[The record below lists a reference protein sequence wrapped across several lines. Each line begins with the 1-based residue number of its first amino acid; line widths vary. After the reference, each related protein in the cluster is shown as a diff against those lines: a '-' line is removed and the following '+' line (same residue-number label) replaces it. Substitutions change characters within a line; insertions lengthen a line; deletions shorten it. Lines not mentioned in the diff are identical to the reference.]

1 MPRLFA
7 SVSLYFIAFITFLPS
22 AWAGPAVPDYRYRSY
37 ADTDFYGSDLQPLFD
52 TDVASCA
59 RACSVQADCAGFVF
73 NQRASACFPKSALG
87 QSSPY
92 AGALSAV
99 RQPAAPGLAAAAASR
114 AARLGFLPPQDLQ
127 NAAAFA
133 RTLGLDYPLAASDPA
148 EARAAARGRLRD
160 GDSPAALRW
169 MAQAVVLSDDAADW
183 TQFSGYLLRAAKD
196 RGSRS
201 QQRRLRA
208 QGYLAA
214 VNGYLRAATPAAQA
228 EALAAAARAQELQAN
243 GRAMLPL
250 LRLAQDIA
258 PDAGRAAQLEDATA
272 KYGFRVL
279 TSTVESDSAAPRI
292 CAEFSEDLEQAGTDY
307 ENYVRMAEAGLAVTV
322 QGRQLCLDG
331 AEHGKRYRLTLRRG
345 LPAASGEQLYKDVE
359 LTHYVRDR
367 SPQVRFPGRAY
378 VLPAGGA
385 AALPVETVNLTEL
398 DLRLRRVS
406 SRNVLRTLQ
415 EGYFAKPLSHWEDK
429 HFAADIAEEIWTG
442 SAEVDTAL
450 NQAMT
455 SRLPLEDALTGQKK
469 PGLYALTA
477 RVPGADPYEDAGATQ
492 WFVLTGLGL
501 STMSGSDGLH
511 VQVQGLADAKPQ
523 EGAEVSLISSANEVL
538 ATQTSDASGYVH
550 FAPGLTRGTGGTAPA
565 LITARAGEGD
575 FAFLPLNDAAFD
587 LSDRGVAGRP
597 APGPVDVFLATT
609 RGAFRAGETVH
620 VTALARDSKAQAID
634 GLPLTA
640 ILLRPD
646 GVEYTRQTSANG
658 HQGGHVFALE
668 TGPAAPRG
676 TWRIEIKSDL
686 KAPALASRQI
696 LVEDF
701 LPERID
707 FTQQVTNA
715 DALQPG
721 GAAQISL
728 QADYLFG
735 APGAGLKVEG
745 SIRLTAANTLEQW
758 PGFRF
763 GRYDE
768 AASAQTEYFGGQE
781 TGADGSASFTASL
794 PAATPAVGKPLLA
807 TLTTR
812 VADGAARPVERV
824 LELPVRPAGPVLGI
838 KPLFDDAAPEGSEA
852 GFELIAL
859 SPDLKPMPMRVKWTL
874 NRIETRYQW
883 YQLYGN
889 WNWEPITRRTRI
901 ATGEAQ
907 LGSDPLPLS
916 QPVDWGRYELV
927 VERLDG
933 EYASAAFDFYAGWYA
948 PEGSTETPARLELS
962 LDRDSYTPGDT
973 ARLRIVPQAAGTAL
987 VSVVSNRL
995 IHRMAVEVPAG
1006 ETVIPLEVT
1015 QDWGSGA
1022 YVTATVIQP
1031 VTAERG
1037 RTPLRALGLAH
1048 AAVTQPGQQ
1057 LQVSIDVPEAAR
1069 PRGTQVAKIRVDGA
1083 AEGEEVWL
1091 TVAAVDLGIL
1101 NLTGFTSPDPSAHY
1115 YGQRRL
1121 GMELRD
1127 VYGRLIDPGNG
1138 TLGRIRSG
1146 GDADSGM
1153 KMQSP
1158 PPTQDLVALFSGPLQ
1173 VDADGEAEF
1182 PMTLPAFNGTVRL
1195 MAVAWSGKAV
1205 GQAEADMLVRDPVV
1219 VTASLPRFLAPGD
1232 ESRARIE
1239 IVHADGP
1246 AGEMKLTATN
1256 AGGLTLG
1263 SLPASVT
1270 LAEQG
1275 KAVLDLP
1282 VTAETVGDH
1291 ELTLTLTT
1299 PDGQELR
1306 QDLRMPVRANDPVTS
1321 ETRRFTLAGGD
1332 TFLFS
1337 RDVFTGL
1344 RPGTARATISSGPLA
1359 KFDVPGLLAELD
1371 QYPYGCTEQ
1380 VTSKALPL
1388 LYLSSV
1394 AQAAG
1399 LGNGPAVDAR
1409 INAAIRKVLTRQAPS
1424 GAFGMWR
1431 ADSGEF
1437 WLDAYA
1443 SDFLSRARAQGY
1455 AVPQQAFAQAMDNL
1469 RNRINYAADFDTGGE
1484 EIAYALLVL
1493 AREGAAQ
1500 MGDLRYYADV
1510 KGDAFATPL
1519 AAAQLGAALAAYGDQ
1534 RRADRMFAR
1543 AAQMIGSDEQGEA
1556 RLWRADFGTRLRD
1569 TAGVLALAAEAGS
1582 EAVDRARLSSR
1593 LADASGTRS
1602 TQESAWTLMAAH
1614 ALAQTPEDS
1623 GLLVNG
1629 QPVQGPF
1636 VEAADGQDTP
1646 ELALTAANGRSAEIT
1661 LTTLGVPQIPPA
1673 AGGFGYTIER
1683 SYYSLEGQLLDA
1695 QSVQAGAR
1703 FVAVLRVNP
1712 HEKTGARLMI
1722 NDPLPAGFEI
1732 DNPNLLRSG
1741 DLRDLDW
1748 LNPAEAEH
1756 AEFRSDR
1763 FLAAVNVRDASPV
1776 TLAYVVRAVTPGV
1789 FHHPAASVEDMYR
1802 PAYRARTGTGR
1813 VEVR

>member
-1 MPRLFA
+1 MPRLLA
-7 SVSLYFIAFITFLPS
+7 SALFYFIAFITVLPS
-22 AWAGPAVPDYRYRSY
+22 AWAGPEVPDYRYRSY
-37 ADTDFYGSDLQPLFD
+37 ADTDFFGSDLQPLYG
-52 TDVASCA
+52 TDVQSCA
-59 RACSVQADCAGFVF
+59 RACSAQADCAGFVF
-73 NQRASACFPKSALG
+73 NQRANACFPKSQLT

-99 RQPAAPGLAAAAASR
+99 KQPAAPGLAAAAAAR
-114 AARLGFLPPQDLQ
+114 AARLDFLPAQELQD
-127 NAAAFA
+127 AAALA
-133 RTLGLDYPLAASDPA
+133 RTLGLDYPLAANAPA
-148 EARAAARGRLRD
+148 EARAAARSLLRD

-169 MAQAVVLSDDAADW
+169 MAQAVVLGDAAADW
-183 TQFSGYLLRAAKD
+183 TQFSAYLLRAAKYSS
-196 RGSRS
+196 SRS
-201 QQRRLRA
+201 QQNRYRA
-208 QGYLAA
+208 QAYHAA
-214 VNGYLRAATPAAQA
+214 LNGYLRAADPAAQA
-228 EALAAAARAQELQAN
+228 EALAAAAEAQQLQGR

-258 PDAGRAAQLEDATA
+258 PDEARAARLEDAIA
-272 KYGFRVL
+272 KHGFRVL
-279 TSTVESDSAAPRI
+279 ASTVESDSAAPRI

-367 SPQVRFPGRAY
+367 APQVRFPGRAY

-385 AALPVETVNLTEL
+385 AALPVETVNLTDL

-415 EGYFAKPLSHWEDK
+415 EGYFAKPLSQWEDK
-429 HFAADIAEEIWTG
+429 NFASEIAEEIWTG

-492 WFVLTGLGL
+492 WFVLTSLGL

-511 VQVQGLADAKPQ
+511 VQVQGLADAKPHA
-523 EGAEVSLISSANEVL
+523 GAEVSLISSANEVL
-538 ATQTSDASGYVH
+538 ATAASDASGYVH
-550 FAPGLTRGTGGTAPA
+550 FAPGLNRGTGGAAPA

-575 FAFLPLNDAAFD
+575 FTFLPLNDAAFD

-620 VTALARDSKAQAID
+620 VTALARDSQAKAID

-646 GVEYTRQTSANG
+646 GVEYTRQTSAAG
-658 HQGGHVFALE
+658 HQGGHVFALA

-676 TWRIEIKSDL
+676 TWRVEIKSDL

-707 FTQQVTNA
+707 FEQQVTNA
-715 DALQPG
+715 ESLQPG
-721 GAAQISL
+721 GTAQIAL

-745 SIRLTAANTLEQW
+745 SVRLTAANTLEQW

-768 AASAQTEYFGGQE
+768 ASSPQTEHFGGQE
-781 TGADGSASFTASL
+781 TGPDGAAAFTVSL
-794 PAATPAVGKPLLA
+794 PAVPPAEGKPLLA
-807 TLTTR
+807 TFTTR
-812 VADGAARPVERV
+812 VADGSARPVERS
-824 LELPVRPAGPVLGI
+824 LDLPVRPAGPVLGI
-838 KPLFDDAAPEGSEA
+838 KPQFEEAAAEGSEA

-859 SPDLKPMPMRVKWTL
+859 SPDLTPMPMRVKWTL
-874 NRIETRYQW
+874 NRVETRYQW

-889 WNWEPITRRTRI
+889 WNWEPVTRRTRI

-948 PEGSTETPARLELS
+948 PEGNTETPARLDLS
-962 LDRDSYTPGDT
+962 LDSESYTPGST

-987 VSVVSNRL
+987 VSVVSSHL

-1031 VTAERG
+1031 VAGDRG

-1048 AAVTQPGQQ
+1048 ASVTQPGQQ
-1057 LQVSIDVPEAAR
+1057 LQVAIDVPEVAR

-1091 TVAAVDLGIL
+1091 TAAAVDLGIL
-1101 NLTGFTSPDPSAHY
+1101 NLTGFQSPDPSAHY
-1115 YGQRRL
+1115 FGQRRL

-1138 TLGRIRSG
+1138 AMGRIRSG
-1146 GDADSGM
+1146 GDADGGM

-1173 VDADGEAEF
+1173 VDANGEADF
-1182 PMTLPAFNGTVRL
+1182 PLTLPAFNGTVRL

-1219 VTASLPRFLAPGD
+1219 VTAALPRFLAPGD
-1232 ESRARIE
+1232 QSRARIE

-1246 AGEMKLTATN
+1246 AGEMKLTAST

-1275 KAVLDLP
+1275 KTVLDLP
-1282 VTAETVGDH
+1282 VTAETIGDH
-1291 ELTLTLTT
+1291 ALTLTLTT
-1299 PDGQELR
+1299 PDGQQLR

-1321 ETRRFTLAGGD
+1321 ETRRFTLAAGD

-1337 RDVFTGL
+1337 KDVFTGL

-1409 INAAIRKVLTRQAPS
+1409 INAAIRQVLTRQAPS

-1455 AVPQQAFAQAMDNL
+1455 EVPQQAFAQAMDNL
-1469 RNRINYAADFDTGGE
+1469 RNRISYAADFDTGGE

-1543 AAQMIGSDEQGEA
+1543 AARMTGSEAQGEA
-1556 RLWRADFGTRLRD
+1556 RLWRADFGTALRD

-1582 EAVDRARLSSR
+1582 DAVDRTRLSARISN
-1593 LADASGTRS
+1593 ASGQRS
-1602 TQESAWTLMAAH
+1602 TQEAAWTLMAAR
-1614 ALAQTPEDS
+1614 ALAQTPEAS

-1636 VEAADGQDTP
+1636 VQAADGQDMP
-1646 ELALTAANGRSAEIT
+1646 ELALTAANGRTAEIT
-1661 LTTLGVPQIPPA
+1661 LTTLGVPEVPPA

-1683 SYYSLEGQLLDA
+1683 SYYTLEGQPLDA
-1695 QSVQAGAR
+1695 QSVQTGAR
-1703 FVAVLRVNP
+1703 FVAVLRVMP
-1712 HEKTGARLMI
+1712 HEETGARLMI

-1763 FLAAVNVRDASPV
+1763 FLAAVNARDAAPV
-1776 TLAYVVRAVTPGV
+1776 TLAYVVRAVTPGT

>member
-1 MPRLFA
+1 M
-7 SVSLYFIAFITFLPS
+7 
-22 AWAGPAVPDYRYRSY
+22 
-37 ADTDFYGSDLQPLFD
+37 FD
-52 TDVASCA
+52 TDQAACA
-59 RACSVQADCAGFVF
+59 RACSAQAECTGFVF
-73 NQRASACFPKSALG
+73 NQRSNACFPKSVL
-87 QSSPY
+87 QEPSPY
-92 AGALSAV
+92 EGALSAV
-99 RQPAAPGLAAAAASR
+99 KQPAPAGLAAAAQER
-114 AARLGFLPPQDLQ
+114 AGRLTAIGTQDLQ
-127 NAAAFA
+127 RAVDLS
-133 RTLGLDYPLAASDPA
+133 RSLGLEYPLAANDAA
-148 EARAAARGRLRD
+148 EAVAAARSLIRA
-160 GDSPAALRW
+160 GDPLAALRW
-169 MAQAVVLSDDAADW
+169 MGQAVVLTDSARDW
-183 TQFSGYLLRAAKD
+183 TRFSDYLLRASKE
-196 RGSRS
+196 RSSSR
-201 QQRRLRA
+201 QQRRFRQEA
-208 QGYLAA
+208 YLAA
-214 VNGYLRAATPAAQA
+214 LNSYLRADDPAEQA
-228 EALAAAARAQELQAN
+228 AALAAAADAQEARGQ
-243 GRAMLPL
+243 GRSMIPL
-250 LRLAQDIA
+250 LRLAEDLA
-258 PDAGRAAQLEDATA
+258 PGAVPAGRLDDAIA
-272 KYGFRVL
+272 KYGFRV
-279 TSTVESDSAAPRI
+279 TGSTVESDSAAPRI
-292 CAEFSEDLEQAGTDY
+292 CAEFSENLEQAGTDY
-307 ENYVRMAEAGLAVTV
+307 ENYVRLPQGGLAVSAS
-322 QGRQLCLDG
+322 GRQLCFDG
-331 AEHGKRYRLTLRRG
+331 VEHGQRYRLTLRRG

-367 SPQVRFPGRAY
+367 SPLVRFPGRAY
-378 VLPAGGA
+378 VLPAGGE

-415 EGYFAKPLSHWEDK
+415 EGYFAKPLSHWEDE
-429 HFAADIAEEIWTG
+429 HFASDIAEEIWQG
-442 SAEVDTAL
+442 SAEVDTFL

-455 SRLPLEDALTGQKK
+455 SRLPLDQALSGQK

-477 RVPGADPYEDAGATQ
+477 RVPGADPYDDAGATQ
-492 WFVLTGLGL
+492 WFVMTGLGL

-511 VQVQGLADAKPQ
+511 VQVQGLADATPHA
-523 EGAEVSLISSANEVL
+523 GAEVRLISAANEVL
-538 ATQTSDASGYVH
+538 ATETSDASGYVR
-550 FAPGLTRGTGGTAPA
+550 FAPGLIRGSGGGAPA
-565 LITARAGEGD
+565 LITAQAGADD
-575 FAFLPLNDAAFD
+575 FTFLPLTDAAFD
-587 LSDRGVAGRP
+587 LSDRGVAGRA

-620 VTALARDSKAQAID
+620 VTALARDSRAQAID

-640 ILLRPD
+640 VLLRPD
-646 GVEYTRQTSANG
+646 GVEYTRQTSAAG
-658 HQGGHVFALE
+658 QKGGHVFALA

-707 FTQQVTNA
+707 FDQDVANA
-715 DALQPG
+715 DSLQPG

-745 SIRLTAANTLEQW
+745 DIRLTAASTLEQW
-758 PGFRF
+758 PGFQF

-768 AASAQTEYFGGQE
+768 PSSAQTAYFGGQE
-781 TGADGSASFTASL
+781 TGADGHAAFPAGL
-794 PAATPAVGKPLLA
+794 PDTIPAEGKPLLA
-807 TLTTR
+807 ALTTR
-812 VADGAARPVERV
+812 VADGAARPVERS
-824 LELPVRPAGPVLGI
+824 LELPVKPAGPVIGI
-838 KPLFDDAAPEGSEA
+838 KPLFDEVAAEGAEA
-852 GFELIAL
+852 GFEMIAL
-859 SPDLKPMPMRVKWTL
+859 APDFTPMPMRVKWTL
-874 NRIETRYQW
+874 NRVETRYQW

-889 WNWEPITRRTRI
+889 WNWEPVTRRTRI

-916 QPVDWGRYELV
+916 QPVEWGRYELV

-933 EYASAAFDFYAGWYA
+933 SYASAALDFYAGWYA
-948 PEGSTETPARLELS
+948 PAGSQDTPARLELS
-962 LDRDSYTPGDT
+962 LDRENYTPGDT

-995 IHRMAVEVPAG
+995 IHRMAVDVPAG
-1006 ETVIPLEVT
+1006 ETVIPLDVT

-1031 VTAERG
+1031 VAGKEG
-1037 RTPLRALGLAH
+1037 RSPLRALGLAH

-1057 LQVSIDVPEAAR
+1057 LQVAIDVPDVAR
-1069 PRGTQVAKIRVDGA
+1069 PRGTQVAKLRVDGA
-1083 AEGEEVWL
+1083 DEGEEVWL

-1101 NLTGFTSPDPSAHY
+1101 NLTGFDSPDPSTHY

-1138 TLGRIRSG
+1138 AMGRIRSG
-1146 GDADSGM
+1146 GDADSGL

-1158 PPTQDLVALFSGPLQ
+1158 PPTQDLVALFSGPLR
-1173 VDADGEAEF
+1173 VDENGEAEF
-1182 PMTLPAFNGTVRL
+1182 PLNLPAFNGTVRL

-1232 ESRARIE
+1232 VSRARIE

-1246 AGEMKLTATN
+1246 AGDMALTASTG
-1256 AGGLTLG
+1256 GGLSLG
-1263 SLPASVT
+1263 SLPAAVT
-1270 LAEQG
+1270 LAEKG
-1275 KAVLDLP
+1275 KAVLELP
-1282 VTAETVGDH
+1282 VSAETVGDH
-1291 ELTLTLTT
+1291 QLTLTLIT

-1306 QDLRMPVRANDPVTS
+1306 QDLRLPVRANDPVVAQ
-1321 ETRRFTLAGGD
+1321 TRRFTLAGGD
-1332 TFLFS
+1332 TFLFNGE
-1337 RDVFTGL
+1337 VFTGL

-1359 KFDVPGLLAELD
+1359 KFDVPGLLADLD

-1394 AQAAG
+1394 AGAAG
-1399 LGNGPAVDAR
+1399 LGDGPAVDKR

-1455 AVPQQAFAQAMDNL
+1455 EVPQQAFAQAMDNL
-1469 RNRINYAADFDTGGE
+1469 RNRINYAPDFDKGGE

-1510 KGDAFATPL
+1510 KGKAFATPL

-1543 AAQMIGSDEQGEA
+1543 AAQMLKGGREDTA
-1556 RLWRADFGTRLRD
+1556 LWRADFGTALRD

-1582 EAVDRARLSSR
+1582 EVVDRSSLSARIVQASSR
-1593 LADASGTRS
+1593 RS
-1602 TQESAWTLMAAH
+1602 TQEAAWTLMAAH
-1614 ALAQTPEDS
+1614 ALAQRPEDS

-1629 QPVQGPF
+1629 QPVEGPF
-1636 VEAADGQDTP
+1636 VQAAGGLETP
-1646 ELALTAANGRSAEIT
+1646 ELALTAASGRTAEIT
-1661 LTTLGVPQIPPA
+1661 LTTLGVPEAAPA
-1673 AGGFGYTIER
+1673 AGGFGYTIDR
-1683 SYYSLEGQLLDA
+1683 SYFSLEGQPLDIQA
-1695 QSVQAGAR
+1695 VQAGMR
-1703 FVAVLRVNP
+1703 FVTVLQVRP
-1712 HEKTGARLMI
+1712 HEKTGARLMV

-1732 DNPNLLRSG
+1732 DNPNMLRSG

-1748 LNPAEAEH
+1748 LNLAEAGH

-1763 FLAAVNVRDASPV
+1763 FLAAVDVRGGAPV
-1776 TLAYVVRAVTPGV
+1776 TLAYIARAVTPGS

-1802 PAYRARTGTGR
+1802 PAYRARTATGR
-1813 VEVR
+1813 VVVQ

>member
-1 MPRLFA
+1 MPRLFSA
-7 SVSLYFIAFITFLPS
+7 FFIFCLAILFSQPA
-22 AWAGPAVPDYRYRSY
+22 AWAGPQVPDFRYKTF
-37 ADTDFYGSDLQPLFD
+37 ANTDYFGSDLQPLFD
-52 TDVASCA
+52 TDLQSCA
-59 RACSVQADCAGFVF
+59 RACSAQTDCAGFVF
-73 NQRASACFPKSALG
+73 NQKANACFPKSALQ

-92 AGALSAV
+92 DGAVSALKQPV
-99 RQPAAPGLAAAAASR
+99 PAALITAAAGR
-114 AARLGFLPPQDLQ
+114 AAQMTMVSGRDLER
-127 NAAAFA
+127 AADFA
-133 RTLGLDYPLAASDPA
+133 RTLGLAYPLTTEDAA
-148 EARAAARGRLRD
+148 EAYAAARSLLRA
-160 GDSPAALRW
+160 GETASALRW
-169 MAQAVVLSDDAADW
+169 MGQAVVLTDSAQDW
-183 TQFSGYLLRAAKD
+183 TRFSAYLSRAAQD
-196 RGSRS
+196 SRNRS
-201 QQRRLRA
+201 QQRRFRQEA
-208 QGYLAA
+208 YLAA
-214 VNGYLRAATPAAQA
+214 LNGYLRAEAAADQA
-228 EALAAAARAQELQAN
+228 AALAAAADVQAARGQ
-243 GRAMLPL
+243 GRDMLRL
-250 LRLAQDIA
+250 LRLAEDIA
-258 PDAGRAAQLEDATA
+258 PGALPPGKLEDAIA
-272 KYGFRVL
+272 KYGFRV
-279 TSTVESDSAAPRI
+279 TSSTVESDSAAPRI

-307 ENYVRMAEAGLAVTV
+307 ENYVRLPEASLAVTA

-331 AEHGKRYRLTLRRG
+331 VEHGKRYHITLRRG

-367 SPQVRFPGRAY
+367 APKVRFPGRAY
-378 VLPAGGA
+378 VLPAGGT

-415 EGYFAKPLSHWEDK
+415 EGYFAKPLSHWEDE

-455 SRLPLEDALTGQKK
+455 SRLPLDEALTGQK

-477 RVPGADPYEDAGATQ
+477 RVPGADSYDDAGATQ

-538 ATQTSDASGYVH
+538 ATETSDASGYVY
-550 FAPGLTRGTGGTAPA
+550 FAPGLTRGSGGAAPA

-575 FAFLPLNDAAFD
+575 FTFLPLNDAAFD

-620 VTALARDSKAQAID
+620 VTALARDSNAQAIN

-646 GVEYTRQTSANG
+646 GVEYTRQTSAAG
-658 HQGGHVFALE
+658 HQGGHVFALP

-686 KAPALASRQI
+686 KATALASRQI

-707 FTQQVTNA
+707 FEQQVTNA
-715 DALQPG
+715 DSLHPG
-721 GAAQISL
+721 GAAQIEL

-745 SIRLTAANTLEQW
+745 DIRLTAANTLDQW

-768 AASAQTEYFGGQE
+768 PSSAQTEHFGGQE
-781 TGADGSASFTASL
+781 TGRDGAVAFTVNL
-794 PAATPAVGKPLLA
+794 PGAAPAEGKPLVA

-812 VADGAARPVERV
+812 VADGSARPVERS
-824 LELPVRPAGPVLGI
+824 LDMPVRPAGPVFGI
-838 KPLFDDAAPEGSEA
+838 KPQFDEAAAEGSEA

-859 SPDLKPMPMRVKWTL
+859 APDLTPMPMRVKWTL
-874 NRIETRYQW
+874 NRVETRYQW

-933 EYASAAFDFYAGWYA
+933 EYASAAYDFYAGWYA

-987 VSVVSNRL
+987 VSVVSNHL
-995 IHRMAVEVPAG
+995 IHRMAVDVPAG

-1015 QDWGSGA
+1015 QDWGSSA

-1031 VTAERG
+1031 VAGDRG

-1048 AAVTQPGQQ
+1048 AGVTQPGQQ
-1057 LQVSIDVPEAAR
+1057 LEVAIDVPEVAR
-1069 PRGTQVAKIRVDGA
+1069 PRGTQTAKLRVTGA

-1138 TLGRIRSG
+1138 AMGRIRSG

-1158 PPTQDLVALFSGPLQ
+1158 PPIQDLVALFSGPLK
-1173 VDADGEAEF
+1173 VDENGEAEF
-1182 PMTLPAFNGTVRL
+1182 PLTLPAFNGTVRL

-1232 ESRARIE
+1232 ESRTRIE

-1246 AGEMKLTATN
+1246 AGDMQLTATT

-1263 SLPASVT
+1263 TLPAAVT

-1275 KAVLDLP
+1275 KTVLDLP

-1291 ELTLTLTT
+1291 ELALTLTT

-1306 QDLRMPVRANDPVTS
+1306 QTLRMPVRANDPVTS
-1321 ETRRFTLAGGD
+1321 EIRRFTLAAGD

-1337 RDVFTGL
+1337 KDVFAGL
-1344 RPGTARATISSGPLA
+1344 RPGTAHATISSGPLA

-1409 INAAIRKVLTRQAPS
+1409 INAAIRQVLTRQAPS

-1469 RNRINYAADFDTGGE
+1469 RNRINYAPDFDKGGE

-1510 KGDAFATPL
+1510 KGEAFATPL

-1543 AAQMIGSDEQGEA
+1543 AAQMIGAEAQGEA

-1582 EAVDRARLSSR
+1582 ETVDRASLTARLSN
-1593 LADASGTRS
+1593 ASGIRS

-1614 ALAQTPEDS
+1614 ALAQNPEDS

-1636 VEAADGQDTP
+1636 VQAADGQNTP
-1646 ELALTAANGRSAEIT
+1646 ELALTAASGRTAKIT
-1661 LTTLGVPQIPPA
+1661 LTTLGVPKVPPA

-1683 SYYSLEGQLLDA
+1683 SYYTLEGQPLDA
-1695 QSVQAGAR
+1695 HSLQAGAR
-1703 FVAVLRVNP
+1703 FVAVLRVKP

-1763 FLAAVNVRDASPV
+1763 FLAAVNVRDASAV